1 MLGPLLFIMYIND
14 LTLLPLA
21 AGSKLSLFA
30 DDVILYWPVS
40 VLLEYSKIQCDISVI
55 EYWSNSNFLSLNP
68 QKCKY
73 TIVSRRHSPLLPSNA
88 LQLYGQSLSKVSL
101 YKYLGVL
108 LSSDMKWSSHIE
120 VTCSKAKCI
129 LGLLYRRFYGLADC
143 RTIIQL
149 YSSIVRPHLEYASSS
164 WDPHTSKDI
173 TLLESVQKFACK
185 IATKHW
191 TREYQQLLETCAIPS
206 LAERRTQLKLC
217 QLYNILYG
225 HCYFPQDVFVCSS
238 NQYSTRSH
246 HMVLSQ
252 PFAYTNSFLYSFVPN
267 SISLWNCL
275 SEEQVSAPSLQA
287 FKKLL

>member
-149 YSSIVRPHLEYASSS
+149 YLSIVSET
-164 WDPHTSKDI
+164 TSGI
-173 TLLESVQKFACK
+173 C
-185 IATKHW
+185 
-191 TREYQQLLETCAIPS
+191 QLLMGSSHIKGYHFIGRRAKVCMQNCYQALDSRIPTVARNLCNTLSGGAQNSTKVMSVVQHFVWS
-206 LAERRTQLKLC
+206 LLLSSRCFCVFLK
-217 QLYNILYG
+217 
-225 HCYFPQDVFVCSS
+225 
-238 NQYSTRSH
+238 
-246 HMVLSQ
+246 
-252 PFAYTNSFLYSFVPN
+252 
-267 SISLWNCL
+267 SI
-275 SEEQVSAPSLQA
+275 
-287 FKKLL
+287 FY